1 VKFYVYIAD
10 AKLDRVLAEL
20 LPADRERLAH
30 ELDLDVRLLEQAKT
44 ARGEP
49 DATRFARAAA
59 VGRHFELAGHA
70 SSLEGD
76 GEYVVGQG
84 PLQWGRVRLVRGSE
98 LVRHE
103 SESPVS
109 FGCFTPGCELILT
122 GSPSKLLAQ
131 PPAAKF
137 DDANATLRGF
147 PWFAQV
153 RRLADFDDTDQHCV
167 DRTFD
172 GAPLPALENV
182 AAPAELQTRSAES
195 LAALRPS
202 PWMQRLAELRREV
215 RALPEGR
222 LEFLARRLLTF
233 SGGQVDPDAARFDPT
248 PTVIIA
254 SPLYVAMTL

>member
-1 VKFYVYIAD
+1 
-10 AKLDRVLAEL
+10 
-20 LPADRERLAH
+20 
-30 ELDLDVRLLEQAKT
+30 
-44 ARGEP
+44 
-49 DATRFARAAA
+49 
-59 VGRHFELAGHA
+59 
-70 SSLEGD
+70 
-76 GEYVVGQG
+76 
-84 PLQWGRVRLVRGSE
+84 VRGSE

-122 GSPSKLLAQ
+122 GSASKLLAQ

-137 DDANATLRGF
+137 DDASAALRGF

-153 RRLADFDDTDQHCV
+153 RRLADFDDADQHCV

-172 GAPLPALENV
+172 GAPLPVLESV
-182 AAPAELQTRSAES
+182 GPRRELPAHSSES
-195 LAALRPS
+195 LSALRPS

-222 LEFLARRLLTF
+222 LEFLGRRLLTF
-233 SGGQVDPDAARFDPT
+233 TGGQVDPEAARFEPA